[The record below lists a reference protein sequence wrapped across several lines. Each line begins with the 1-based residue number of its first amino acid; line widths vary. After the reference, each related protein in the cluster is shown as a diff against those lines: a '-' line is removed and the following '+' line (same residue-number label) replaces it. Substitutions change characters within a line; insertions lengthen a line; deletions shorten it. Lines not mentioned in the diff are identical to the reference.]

1 MKKYLVYIVGAMMT
15 FSMLTGCGGA
25 SDTAQNESD
34 IYMSQF
40 GEYENSDQQALHGL
54 SEDSDA
60 ADALSMTSNGEKIFE
75 ETEYDGKPKET
86 PKESDKAESDNES
99 DKKQEKTTET
109 KKTIKKAKKTVTNP
123 APEVNPIL
131 VADPLAPVVVT
142 PEANQIVPAT
152 PEATQNVPATPEAT
166 QSADQSLMAQTI
178 ANPTENNS
186 SSGSSGSSSDTG
198 SGVSQTCD
206 DGGGTDTD
214 NSSSSSTVESFFE

>member
-40 GEYENSDQQALHGL
+40 GEYENSDQQALLGL

-109 KKTIKKAKKTVTNP
+109 KKTTKKAKKTVTNP

-142 PEANQIVPAT
+142 PEANQI
-152 PEATQNVPATPEAT
+152 VPATPEAT